1 MHRELTY
8 GTIRMVLAPTAWQ
21 SSTILFDQ
29 LELPEEA
36 NVMLRDHV
44 RLWNRRRAG
53 QTERPD
59 FGPGVFVLLR
69 FSS

>member
-1 MHRELTY
+1 MHQELTY
-8 GTIRMVLAPTAWQ
+8 GTIRMVLAQTAWQ

-36 NVMLRDHV
+36 GVMLRDHV
-44 RLWNRRRAG
+44 RLWNRRRSG

-59 FGPGVFVLLR
+59 FGPGFFVLLR